1 VYEYEPPGI
10 GSCSAANVTFSPR
23 SAGCVNLISSGE
35 SAEES
40 AFLDASENGD
50 DVFFLS
56 AAKLT
61 PQDKETSLSVYDAH
75 VCGAEGVPCA
85 PVVTPPPPCT
95 TEASC
100 KPAPTPQPTL
110 YAPPASA
117 TFSGPGN
124 LAPPP
129 PPGPVRVTTK
139 KTVKCEKGFVKNKK
153 GRCVKKK
160 KSKKKAK
167 KSSDDRRAG
176 R

>member
-1 VYEYEPPGI
+1 
-10 GSCSAANVTFSPR
+10 
-23 SAGCVNLISSGE
+23 LISSGE

-56 AAKLT
+56 GSKLVPRDT
-61 PQDKETSLSVYDAH
+61 EATLSVYDAH
-75 VCGAEGVPCA
+75 VCGAEGVACA
-85 PVVTPPPPCT
+85 PVVTPPAPCT

-100 KPAPTPQPTL
+100 KPAPMPQPTL

-129 PPGPVRVTTK
+129 PPTPVRAATK
-139 KTVKCEKGFVKNKK
+139 KTVKCAKGLVKSKK
-153 GRCVKKK
+153 GRCVKRK
-160 KSKKKAK
+160 KSDKKAK
-167 KSSDDRRAG
+167 KSSKKKG